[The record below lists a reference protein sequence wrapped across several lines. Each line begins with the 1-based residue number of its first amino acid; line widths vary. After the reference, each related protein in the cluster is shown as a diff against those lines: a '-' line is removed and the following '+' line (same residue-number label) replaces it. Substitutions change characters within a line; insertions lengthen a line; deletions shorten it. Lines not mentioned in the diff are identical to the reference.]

1 MFQIIGYMN
10 NFTTCGNTSH
20 VVNRSKRLQVA
31 QRLIHEEGAKV
42 YKIAIVNKGHKNG
55 AEAHVIYNNGV
66 VKVYNANTHKYI
78 TMLIAREAQI
88 ERYNV
93 KVTKTMRNK
102 IKKHIAEGYNY
113 IQEVTT

>member
-1 MFQIIGYMN
+1 MFQIIGYIN
-10 NFTTCGNTSH
+10 NFTTCGNTLH
-20 VVNRSKRLQVA
+20 VVKRSKRLQVA
-31 QRLIHEEGAKV
+31 QRLINEESAKV
-42 YKIAIVNKGHKNG
+42 IKIAIVNKGHENG
-55 AEAHVIYNNGV
+55 MEAHVVYNNGI

-93 KVTKTMRNK
+93 KLTKTMRAK

-113 IQEVTT
+113 I

>member
-113 IQEVTT
+113 I